1 MSGLYIIWNTFYQ
14 FYLKLENGEAHYI
27 KGVGPTVF
35 H

>member
-1 MSGLYIIWNTFYQ
+1 MSGFYIIGNTFYQ